1 MPSRQSVLMGQNQN
15 NVPEGRG
22 DSNVLEKKP
31 DTSYKPE
38 IPTTQN
44 VDNSKNAPS
53 TSITPEPKKEITM
66 KGIYLTEKG
75 KQELKAKIA
84 EIESYEGLESG
95 MADTLKEI
103 LSSATILPVEKTKI
117 I

>member
-1 MPSRQSVLMGQNQN
+1 MA
-15 NVPEGRG
+15 
-22 DSNVLEKKP
+22 
-31 DTSYKPE
+31 
-38 IPTTQN
+38 
-44 VDNSKNAPS
+44 KNYMSLKGAL
-53 TSITPEPKKEITM
+53 EPKKEITM

-103 LSSATILPVEKTKI
+103 LSSATILPVEKSWDDVELYPPDNESQIEKTLRLKNGVI
-117 I
+117 IQPKQ